1 MSPDETV
8 ALARRLLGLLDLT
21 NLETTCGP
29 AEIKALC
36 TRAVDP
42 HGKVAAVCLWPQ
54 FVGEAKRAL
63 AEEHVGIATVVNFP
77 AGGEDLERVLDD
89 IGEALQDGADEI
101 DMVLPYKAFLR
112 GETGIASDM
121 IREAKGVIGEDRMLK
136 VILETGAFPDATS
149 IGAASRLAVDAGAD
163 FLKTSTGKIAVSATP
178 EAARAMLTVIREAGR
193 PVGFKASGGI
203 RTLADAALYLG
214 LTEEVMGRGWATAA
228 TFRIGASSLH
238 AALVA
243 AIDGATPAAPAKGGY

>member
-1 MSPDETV
+1 MSPDETA

-21 NLETTCGP
+21 NLETSCGP

-36 TRAVDP
+36 VRAVDP
-42 HGKVAAVCLWPQ
+42 HGPVAAVCLWPQ

-63 AEEHVGIATVVNFP
+63 TEQHVRIATVVNFP

-89 IGEALQDGADEI
+89 IGEALQDGAGEI

-112 GETGIASDM
+112 GETGIAAEM
-121 IREAKGVIGEDRMLK
+121 IREAKGIIGEDRLLK
-136 VILETGAFPDATS
+136 VILETGAFPDTAS

-178 EAARAMLTVIREAGR
+178 EAAKAMLTVIREARR

-203 RTLADAALYLG
+203 RTLADAVIYLG
-214 LTEEVMGRGWATAA
+214 LAEDMMGRGWATAA

-243 AIDGATPAAPAKGGY
+243 AIDGAAPAATAKSGY

>member
-1 MSPDETV
+1 MSPDVTA

-21 NLETTCGP
+21 NLEATCGP

-36 TRAVDP
+36 AKAVDP
-42 HGKVAAVCLWPQ
+42 HGAVAAVCLWPQ
-54 FVGEAKRAL
+54 FVGEAKRAM
-63 AEEHVGIATVVNFP
+63 AEDHIRIATVVNFP

-101 DMVLPYKAFLR
+101 DLVLPYKAFLR
-112 GETGIASDM
+112 GDAALAADM
-121 IREAKGVIGEDRMLK
+121 VREAKGVVGEARVLK
-136 VILETGAFPDATS
+136 VILETGAFPDAAA
-149 IGAASRLAVDAGAD
+149 IAQASRLAVGAGAD

-178 EAARAMLTVIREAGR
+178 EAAKAMLGVIREAGR

-203 RTLADAALYLG
+203 RTLADGALYLT
-214 LTEEVMGRGWATAA
+214 LAEDIMGRGWATPA

-238 AALVA
+238 GALVA
-243 AIDGATPAAPAKGGY
+243 AIDGAAPATPAKGGY